1 MVITVLSAWFNDFR
15 ISIVQNQIAY
25 LIDAEAKATARGDM
39 ERAVGYGNLKE
50 QKEKILNKL
59 LGLNDDETG

>member
-1 MVITVLSAWFNDFR
+1 MRWFDDFK

-39 ERAVGYGNLKE
+39 ERAVGYGKLKAE
-50 QKEKILNKL
+50 KEKKLNDL
-59 LGLNDDETG
+59 LGLPDEG